1 LLPPND
7 KASLSATK
15 FKQAPRLEPG
25 AKKSGIFH
33 ENVKKVLDNFQL
45 ATKHNDGLLQKVREQ
60 SETNG
65 DQKNEKTT

>member
-7 KASLSATK
+7 KAFLSATK
-15 FKQAPRLEPG
+15 FRRPPRLEPG

-33 ENVKKVLDNFQL
+33 ESVKKVLDNFQL